1 MFKTGIRE
9 LVQTGRE
16 LAIELDDLAATMHTK
31 SDEHNVLLWEADI
44 LRAKADDI
52 ERKCG
57 VSPNLRTSVLLP
69 NSGSGVL
76 RTYSKLV
83 DKVRAF
89 HAAYDE
95 QTQLK

>member
-1 MFKTGIRE
+1 MSKNGIRE

-16 LAIELDDLAATMHTK
+16 LAAALDDLAATMHTK
-31 SDEHNVLLWEADI
+31 SDEHTILLWEADI

-52 ERKCG
+52 QGKGG

-69 NSGSGVL
+69 NSRSGVL
-76 RTYSKLV
+76 RTHSELV

-95 QTQLK
+95 QAQVK